1 MEPPHNQAE
10 EPLLPEVVALYVGA
24 NLECPALSPEIPCDN
39 HITLPTNPINIHVAI
54 VLVLGRDE
62 GVNVKPTL
70 ADGY

>member
-24 NLECPALSPEIPCDN
+24 NLECPALSPEIPCGN

-62 GVNVKPTL
+62 GVNVKSTL